1 MYINNWLNCQFLGIT
16 YNIDDNCNKSLL
28 WLILYEFL
36 NTLVN
41 VLMNLILR
49 NGSSLI
55 YLIISTLK
63 PPITVL
69 FGYLLITYNII
80 PGQIFQLNYL
90 DYINLVVLV
99 ISSYI
104 YNIKPEQ
111 SRYTNTEIEQS
122 LLLSIPNDINNSHK
136 NDFTINNTI

>member
-1 MYINNWLNCQFLGIT
+1 
-16 YNIDDNCNKSLL
+16 
-28 WLILYEFL
+28 
-36 NTLVN
+36 
-41 VLMNLILR
+41 MNLILR

-63 PPITVL
+63 TPITVL

-90 DYINLVVLV
+90 DYISLVVLV